1 MKNGPGKVEETCLHH
16 SFYSYVLFFNRS
28 VEKGNRAGDKLRN
41 IFGRG
46 IWLLKLTNGHLCHRA
61 QFMAVAINPFIK
73 NVTNLH
79 LLSFGSRVLYLQIHA
94 RRNLSQVLNN
104 VHTHVCRVHWG
115 MLALVAL
122 LLKCSIRKLEETPH
136 KNNPK
141 TNKQIT
147 FTTHAEVLHPK
158 AGGDSMRTMRT
169 SPKNKQT
176 MIRI

>member
-1 MKNGPGKVEETCLHH
+1 MKNGPGKVEETCLLH
-16 SFYSYVLFFNRS
+16 SFIVLFFFFCRS
-28 VEKGNRAGDKLRN
+28 VEKGNRGGEKLRN

-79 LLSFGSRVLYLQIHA
+79 LLSFCSRVLYLQIHA

-122 LLKCSIRKLEETPH
+122 LLKCDIRKLEDTLR
-136 KNNPK
+136 KNNQK

-147 FTTHAEVLHPK
+147 FTTHTEVLHPTPCEPCGQ
-158 AGGDSMRTMRT
+158 AQRI
-169 SPKNKQT
+169 NKP
-176 MIRI
+176 